1 VQRRA
6 GFGALFRVWWEA
18 ERVGEEE
25 QERRGEGRLCNC
37 KDEVGENSLSLFF

>member
-1 VQRRA
+1 LVGGREGRR
-6 GFGALFRVWWEA
+6 
-18 ERVGEEE
+18 EEE